1 MTEET
6 EYPRVTQD
14 LEPQITE
21 KYIYKLLRFNKII
34 RANILKERMNETRA
48 ENLDEA
54 IEGKLLSATDYSKD
68 CVQSSHEPNA
78 LPLSSVKHEVWKQSA
93 ELLTK
98 TMRVDAQNLEMEHLD
113 DAVWQLPPLQH
124 AIIIKIYYDRM
135 SMTEARE
142 ALKGKPFMASHEEEY
157 LKKVKQNAVRR
168 ITDIFNAHGA
178 SIIHDFDSEEDLQ

>member
-48 ENLDEA
+48 ENIDEA
-54 IEGKLLSATDYSKD
+54 IEGKLLSATDYGKD
-68 CVQSSHEPNA
+68 RIQTSHEPEA
-78 LPLSSVKHEVWKQSA
+78 LPLSSVKYEVWKQRV

-124 AIIIKIYYDRM
+124 AIIVKIYYDRM
-135 SMTEARE
+135 SMAEARE
-142 ALKGKPFMASHEEEY
+142 ALKGKPFMASYEEDY
-157 LKKVKQNAVRR
+157 LKNVKQKAVQR
-168 ITDIFNAHGA
+168 IADIFNAHCA
-178 SIIHDFDSEEDLQ
+178 SIIHDFDNEDDLK